1 MRIFRWVLITTAVLW
16 IAVELAVPP
25 LVESR
30 IEQRVRANVGDLT
43 SVAAEIS
50 PFPVVSRTVVSE
62 RVPVLG
68 VTLREVAGQELP
80 IATLR
85 VELRG
90 VRVDRNDLL
99 RGEVR
104 VRGIE
109 TGLIRAEITEN
120 AVTRALGASVDL
132 GLGTEVLSRLTL
144 PPHLLPCETEAEV
157 QGGLLVLTCE
167 IDELRGFLAASL
179 T

>member
-1 MRIFRWVLITTAVLW
+1 MRILRWVLIIAAVLW
-16 IAVELAVPP
+16 IAVELAIPP

-30 IEQRVRANVGDLT
+30 IEQRVRANTAELT
-43 SVAAEIS
+43 TVAAEVS
-50 PFPVVSRTVVSE
+50 PFPVVSRTVVGE
-62 RVPVLG
+62 QVPVVG
-68 VTLREVAGQELP
+68 VTLREVAAQELP

-90 VRVDRNDLL
+90 VRVNRDDLM

-109 TGLIRAEITEN
+109 TGLIRAEITET
-120 AVTRALGASVDL
+120 ALTDALGTSVDL
-132 GLGTEVLSRLTL
+132 GLGGKVLSRLTL
-144 PPHLLPCETEAEV
+144 PPDLIPCEPEPEV
-157 QGGLLVLTCE
+157 EGGILVLTCE
-167 IDELRGFLAASL
+167 VDELRGFLAAAL